1 MKLFLKG
8 DRCYGDKCSFERR
21 GYAPGDHGQT
31 RDRRKHSDYG
41 VQLREKQKL
50 KRSFGLLEKQL
61 RGYYNK
67 ADRQRGVTGTN
78 LLILLERR
86 LDNIVYRM
94 GFASSRGEARQL
106 IKHNHFLVNDR
117 KVNMWKPVSDIM
129 LIEKYEEESRIAMP
143 QNVKADVG
151 DTFIVQDIGPGF
163 IDNGVRVAPEVKI
176 GDRIALVG
184 KIIRVPTRG
193 HNGVKTEILL
203 ARAGDVICYE
213 RENIGEGGSA
223 ERIFAQGAEK

>member
-1 MKLFLKG
+1 LARYRGSLCRLCRRENLKLFLKG

-41 VQLREKQKL
+41 IQLREKQKL
-50 KRSFGLLEKQL
+50 KRTFGLLEKQL

-67 ADRQRGVTGTN
+67 ADRQSGVTGTI

-117 KVNMWKPVSDIM
+117 KVNIPSYLISASDEVQVREKSRKMLRILDSMETVARRGIPQWLELDKDNFKGVVKMFPVR
-129 LIEKYEEESRIAMP
+129 EELTMP
-143 QNVKADVG
+143 IQE
-151 DTFIVQDIGPGF
+151 Q
-163 IDNGVRVAPEVKI
+163 
-176 GDRIALVG
+176 LVVELYS
-184 KIIRVPTRG
+184 K
-193 HNGVKTEILL
+193 
-203 ARAGDVICYE
+203 
-213 RENIGEGGSA
+213 
-223 ERIFAQGAEK
+223 